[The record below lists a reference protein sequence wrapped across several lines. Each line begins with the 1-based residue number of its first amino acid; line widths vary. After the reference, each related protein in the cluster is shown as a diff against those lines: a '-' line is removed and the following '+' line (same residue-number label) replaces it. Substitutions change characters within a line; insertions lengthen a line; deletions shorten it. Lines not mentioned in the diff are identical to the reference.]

1 MMNRKIVLL
10 LILLISFF
18 GLSDTKKELYSFS
31 DIERQ
36 ERFIQLQ
43 EIYRCPKCQ
52 SSSLAGSNSLIA
64 KDLKGQIYKL
74 IEEGKTDKEIETYL
88 RSRYGDFI
96 VYKPPFRKNTLI
108 LWLGPFLFLIVVFAW
123 VMIRK
128 IVFKSEVEDLESEN
142 IVKAAEKT
150 RLKNLFEG
158 D

>member
-108 LWLGPFLFLIVVFAW
+108 LWLGPFLFLIVKH
-123 VMIRK
+123 I
-128 IVFKSEVEDLESEN
+128 
-142 IVKAAEKT
+142 
-150 RLKNLFEG
+150 
-158 D
+158 

>member
-128 IVFKSEVEDLESEN
+128 IVFKSEVEDLEAEN

>member
-128 IVFKSEVEDLESEN
+128 IVFKSEVEDLESEK

>member
-1 MMNRKIVLL
+1 MNRKIVLL

-128 IVFKSEVEDLESEN
+128 IVFKSEVEDLESEK

>member
-52 SSSLAGSNSLIA
+52 SSSLASSNSLIA

-128 IVFKSEVEDLESEN
+128 IVFKSEVEDLESEK

>member
-108 LWLGPFLFLIVVFAW
+108 LWLGPFLFLIVVFSW

-128 IVFKSEVEDLESEN
+128 IVFKSEVEDLESEK

>member
-64 KDLKGQIYKL
+64 KDLEGQIYKL

-128 IVFKSEVEDLESEN
+128 IVFKSEVEDLESEK